1 MAWIPRR
8 GAPGWRCRGNRASG
22 PSRVRGLPAGC
33 LRSSGRRRSRRA
45 LRFRGPSC
53 FLGVRHSV
61 GGLISGFKPPAA
73 AGSWYAQRVPSAM
86 VQSGMIMAFPKRLFD
101 RLRSRKTQLAL
112 AVRVTVAAIAAFA
125 IATALHLMLPLWAVL
140 TSLIV
145 TQMSVGRSL
154 KATRDYMLGTI
165 GGAIYGGAIAVLIP
179 HSGEGG
185 LLALL
190 VLAVTPLAFIAAIN
204 PSLSSATVTA
214 VIVLLLP
221 AIHQSNPLDSAIDRV
236 SEVTVGALTGLAVSF
251 LVLPSRA
258 ISQIRANAARLL
270 ELLATA
276 FDALLAGLT
285 HGLDNDALHRIQ
297 DGIGAAV
304 TNLHATGAEAER
316 ERAVRLS
323 SGPDTGPLLRTIL
336 RLRHDV
342 VMIGRECGVALPSN
356 VQARLDAPLS
366 GVREAIAGH
375 LREVA
380 AALRNSTRPPEFQ
393 PVDLAL
399 QAYAGEVAAVR
410 SDGLI
415 RGLPGDV
422 AERFFALGFSL
433 EQMRQNL
440 GDLHRCVAEWS
451 ETSPAKPAVVES

>member
-1 MAWIPRR
+1 MMALSKRTL
-8 GAPGWRCRGNRASG
+8 GSLRA
-22 PSRVRGLPAGC
+22 
-33 LRSSGRRRSRRA
+33 
-45 LRFRGPSC
+45 
-53 FLGVRHSV
+53 
-61 GGLISGFKPPAA
+61 
-73 AGSWYAQRVPSAM
+73 
-86 VQSGMIMAFPKRLFD
+86 
-101 RLRSRKTQLAL
+101 RKTQLAL
-112 AVRVTVAAIAAFA
+112 AIRIAVAAVAAYMIAV
-125 IATALHLMLPLWAVL
+125 ALHLMLPLWAVL

-221 AIHQSNPLDSAIDRV
+221 AMHQSNPLDSAIDRV
-236 SEVTVGALTGLAVSF
+236 MEVTVGALTGLAVSF

-258 ISQIRANAARLL
+258 VSQIRVNAARLL
-270 ELLATA
+270 ELIADA
-276 FDALLAGLT
+276 FVELLAGLT
-285 HGLDNDALHRIQ
+285 RGRDNDALHRIQ
-297 DGIGAAV
+297 DGIGTALV
-304 TNLHATGAEAER
+304 GLNATGAEAER
-316 ERAVRLS
+316 ERAAHLS

-342 VMIGRECGVALPSN
+342 VMIGRATVVPLPLD
-356 VQARLDAPLS
+356 VQVRLAGPLS
-366 GVREAIAGH
+366 EVSKAIAH
-375 LREVA
+375 YMRAVA
-380 AALRNSTRPPEFQ
+380 AALRAGAGAPAIA
-393 PVDLAL
+393 PVHAAL
-399 QAYAGEVAAVR
+399 ERYAGEVAAVR
-410 SDGLI
+410 SEGLI
-415 RGLPGDV
+415 RGQPGEV

-440 GDLHRCVAEWS
+440 CDLDRCAVEWS
-451 ETSPAKPAVVES
+451 EVPRTTAGTEDQST